1 MGSDCV
7 LYGRLRAS
15 IYGAV
20 CPEDFRFGRSR
31 WRSFESACNLW
42 IAYWLRFSD
51 SRDSS
56 ANPSNLS
63 NAIGESN
70 IRRRDFSVRRSNGFA
85 DVRSRS
91 LVRCQAAPLATLLVS
106 FLTPPPDVM
115 RPYCSRGA
123 GNLLWSQRRNRTQ

>member
-7 LYGRLRAS
+7 LYGRHRAS
-15 IYGAV
+15 IYAGV
-20 CPEDFRFGRSR
+20 CPEDFWVGRSR
-31 WRSFESACNLW
+31 WRFLGSACNLC

-56 ANPSNLS
+56 TNPSNPS
-63 NAIGESN
+63 NAIGDSN

-91 LVRCQAAPLATLLVS
+91 LVRCQAAPLATLLVP

-115 RPYCSRGA
+115 RPYC
-123 GNLLWSQRRNRTQ
+123 